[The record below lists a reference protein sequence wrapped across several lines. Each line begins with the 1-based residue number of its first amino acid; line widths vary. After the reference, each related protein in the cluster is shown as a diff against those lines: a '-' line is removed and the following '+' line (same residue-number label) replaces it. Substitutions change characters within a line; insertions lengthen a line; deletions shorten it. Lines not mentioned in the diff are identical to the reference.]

1 MSENTG
7 KQTTNQSEILGHP
20 LRLPKNFNIL
30 TTQMR
35 ENRKARHNSL
45 DGGHTVASFRQE
57 ARVSTQAY
65 DKAADAAKQGANEA
79 MNAGQDVKNKVASIA
94 EDMTEKTK
102 ETAGTVAETAQDLT
116 EKAKQRAGDAWD
128 AVKDTTQKIKETV
141 VGNGKAAAQ
150 ETKQSV
156 KQNAE
161 TVERS
166 MNMKNE

>member
-1 MSENTG
+1 MTSMGFT
-7 KQTTNQSEILGHP
+7 S
-20 LRLPKNFNIL
+20 IL
-30 TTQMR
+30 TKSNHAGAMALRNPWSSRIFVSVAPRPLQ
-35 ENRKARHNSL
+35 
-45 DGGHTVASFRQE
+45 ASFRQE

-79 MNAGQDVKNKVASIA
+79 MNAGQDVKNKVASTA

-102 ETAGTVAETAQDLT
+102 ETAGTVVETAQDLT